1 MVARPGSFGCLLFSS
16 PRFLRSCGGSPPNKT
31 RRPILLRLVAKGT
44 ISRQGGINVRA
55 RSLANHANWHGL
67 LRVEDAVDLGLF
79 TELAK
84 RPMTGAEIVRT
95 LGLSPRAV
103 PDFPDALVALK
114 FLERTGDGANARYS
128 NTPES
133 AMFLD
138 RQSAGYIG
146 GILEMANARLYRFWA
161 DLTEALKTGAP
172 QNETKSSGEPMFA
185 TLYETPERLE
195 QFMNAMSGVS
205 AGNFTAFANK
215 FDFSKYKTICDGGGA
230 TGQLSCMVAAANPH
244 MSCVSFD
251 LPKVV
256 PIATR
261 RIKQT
266 GLADRI
272 VAVGGDFFVD
282 PLPSADVITMAMI
295 LHDWTLEKKRA
306 LIRKAYDALPEGG
319 AFVVIEALIDDARR
333 ENAFGLLMSL
343 NMLIEFGDAFD
354 YSGSDFESWC
364 REVGFRHFQIIPL
377 TGPSSAAVAY
387 KSIG

>member
-1 MVARPGSFGCLLFSS
+1 MSELDPSPIMQVGMGFFASKTLLS
-16 PRFLRSCGGSPPNKT
+16 
-31 RRPILLRLVAKGT
+31 A
-44 ISRQGGINVRA
+44 
-55 RSLANHANWHGL
+55 
-67 LRVEDAVDLGLF
+67 VELGLF

-84 RPMTGAEIVRT
+84 RPMTGAEIVKT

-161 DLTEALKTGAP
+161 DLTEALRTGAP
-172 QNETKSSGEPMFA
+172 QNETKSSGEPMFSK
-185 TLYETPERLE
+185 LYETPDRLD

-205 AGNFTAFANK
+205 AGNFTAFAKK
-215 FDFSKYKTICDGGGA
+215 FDFSKYKTLCDVGGA

-261 RIKQT
+261 KIKQA

-272 VAVGGDFFVD
+272 VVVGGDFFVD
-282 PLPSADVITMAMI
+282 PLPNADIITMGMI
-295 LHDWTLEKKRA
+295 LHDWNLEKKRA

-387 KSIG
+387 K